1 VVDEVKLALKPH
13 YARKKVNKEQ
23 YKEILRRAVP
33 KVFILLRIA
42 ILDSILMGFD
52 LQICHTKTK
61 EINPHKVR
69 RLVNAY
75 VKKIC
80 GSKKSKNNNAV

>member
-1 VVDEVKLALKPH
+1 MRYLG
-13 YARKKVNKEQ
+13 
-23 YKEILRRAVP
+23 
-33 KVFILLRIA
+33 FLLY
-42 ILDSILMGFD
+42 

-80 GSKKSKNNNAV
+80 GSKKSKNNAA